1 MIGYY
6 NGVISR
12 VADIR
17 NQYDAAR
24 NEILSNHPAFD
35 KNKDIRINIFS
46 KCINVFDATH
56 LSLIFYSHH
65 LQKENWWRQTA
76 TKLSLKI
83 PPEDD
88 RKDLLKVYL
97 MFIKIGFV
105 QTFVSSALE
114 SSIRTIISNVNPMRY
129 KKEGWSFEGAY
140 HLLLAELNQLE
151 SKPLLDILRCIRNTN
166 HDNGVYYG
174 KNETIP
180 YKGNIYEFKNE
191 ESVEFVSWDFIL
203 SMAKNAKELILSIV
217 KSKGVLNIE
226 NMNDTSS
233 PYYE

>member
-1 MIGYY
+1 
-6 NGVISR
+6 
-12 VADIR
+12 VAGIR

-24 NEILSNHPAFD
+24 NEIIINHPAFD

-46 KCINVFDATH
+46 KCINVFDSTC

-65 LQKENWWRQTA
+65 LEQEAWWRQTA

-83 PPEDD
+83 PSEDD
-88 RKDLLKVYL
+88 RKVLVKVYL
-97 MFIKIGFV
+97 MFVKIGFV

-114 SSIRTIISNVNPMRY
+114 SSIRIIVSNVNPVRY
-129 KKEGWSFEGAY
+129 KKEGWPFEGAY
-140 HLLLAELNQLE
+140 HLLLSELNQLE
-151 SKPLLDILRCIRNTN
+151 CKPLLDILRCIRNAN

-180 YKGNIYEFKNE
+180 YKGNVYEFKDE
-191 ESVEFVSWDFIL
+191 KSVEFVTWDFIL
-203 SMAKNAKELILSIV
+203 SLAEDAKKLILSMV
-217 KSKGVLNIE
+217 KANDVLKFE
-226 NMNDTSS
+226 NMNDISS